1 VLGKVRKY
9 QCFFLQSCIAFGKT
23 PDVEEGMSL
32 RVRMQPRGRAWSED
46 VNGNFEIVLKEV
58 SMRRRGQPRPE
69 TSGIK
74 FCPESLRAIND
85 INRHRKIQL
94 CYPRR

>member
-1 VLGKVRKY
+1 MLGKVRKY

-46 VNGNFEIVLKEV
+46 VSRNFEIVLKEV
-58 SMRRRGQPRPE
+58 SMRPRGQPRPE

-94 CYPRR
+94 